1 MKYNSVSDIIGPI
14 MIGPSSSHTAG
25 AVRIGQ
31 IARSI
36 YGAQPEEAD
45 ILFYGSF
52 AHTFKGHGT
61 DVAIVGGLL
70 GLSTYDTQIPRA
82 LELAKES
89 GIKVR
94 IVLRDEPS
102 EHPNTARIRLKGK
115 LGNLDMVGI
124 SVGGGSVQVSEING
138 FRVRLDGDVPTML
151 IMHED
156 KPGVIASVTDLLADN
171 HINIS
176 HMEVSRSQKG
186 KSALMVIETDEPI
199 SHEMRSALR
208 NVEHV
213 QKVIQIRI

>member
-45 ILFYGSF
+45 IFFYGSF

-70 GLSTYDTQIPRA
+70 GLSTYDTRIPRS
-82 LELAKES
+82 LELAKDS
-89 GIKVR
+89 GIKIR
-94 IVLRDEPS
+94 IVEKEEVA
-102 EHPNTARIRLKGK
+102 EHPNTARVCLKGK
-115 LGNLDMVGI
+115 LGKLDMLGI
-124 SVGGGSVQVSEING
+124 SVGGGSVRVSEING
-138 FRVRLDGDVPTML
+138 FKVRLDGDVPSIL

-156 KPGVIASVTDLLADN
+156 KPGVIAAVTDLLAG
-171 HINIS
+171 HRINIS

-186 KSALMVIETDEPI
+186 KSALMVIETDEAV
-199 SHEMRSALR
+199 SHEIRRDLR
-208 NVEHV
+208 AVEHV
-213 QKVIQIRI
+213 QKVIEIKV

>member
-1 MKYNSVSDIIGPI
+1 MKYNSIMDIIGPV

-36 YGAQPEEAD
+36 YGGQPEEAD

-82 LELAKES
+82 LELAKEE

-94 IVLRDEPS
+94 IVLRDDPTD
-102 EHPNTARIRLKGK
+102 HPNTARIRLRGL
-115 LGNLDMVGI
+115 LGELDMVGI
-124 SVGGGSVQVSEING
+124 SVGGGSVQVSEVNG
-138 FRVRLDGDVPTML
+138 FKVRLDGDVPTML
-151 IMHED
+151 ITHED
-156 KPGVIASVTDLLADN
+156 KPGLIASVTDLLAD
-171 HINIS
+171 HRINIS
-176 HMEVSRSQKG
+176 HMEVSRAQKG

-199 SHEMRSALR
+199 SHEIRTELR
-208 NVEHV
+208 QIRHI